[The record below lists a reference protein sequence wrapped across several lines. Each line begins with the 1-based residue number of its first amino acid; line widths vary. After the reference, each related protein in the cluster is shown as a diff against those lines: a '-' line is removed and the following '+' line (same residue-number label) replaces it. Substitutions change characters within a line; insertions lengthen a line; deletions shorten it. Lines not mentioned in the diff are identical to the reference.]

1 MMNNKDFISELARR
15 SGSTLEHTQKKVNA
29 LLQVMGTA
37 LQGGECISAN
47 GFGVFEVKK
56 RLERVVINPAT
67 RQRMLVPPKLI
78 LNFKPS
84 TTMKEIINR
93 GGQQDD

>member
-15 SGSTLEHTQKKVNA
+15 SGRTIEQTQKNVNA

-37 LQGGECISAN
+37 LQDGESISAN
-47 GFGVFEVKK
+47 GFGMFEVKK

-84 TTMKEIINR
+84 TAMKEIINR